1 MYEAEFVEMANNLV
15 TREIP
20 TRFQSKDCSSNDLTE
35 GRSAQ
40 EVLKKN
46 ILVMPYEALV
56 NLITEESP
64 RYLGVVDLELII
76 QAWNG
81 TDENNYMGL
90 NCKLFLIGRDQDD

>member
-1 MYEAEFVEMANNLV
+1 
-15 TREIP
+15 
-20 TRFQSKDCSSNDLTE
+20 
-35 GRSAQ
+35 
-40 EVLKKN
+40 
-46 ILVMPYEALV
+46 MPYEALV

>member
-1 MYEAEFVEMANNLV
+1 MASQKADQHK
-15 TREIP
+15 RCYIYIY
-20 TRFQSKDCSSNDLTE
+20 
-35 GRSAQ
+35 
-40 EVLKKN
+40 